1 MSLKEIIKVANFY
14 NIKYKFAG
22 EKPAVLLSFKTLLEK
37 FGLDAFHE
45 FKDDIYLFEKM
56 ESERSFED
64 FSKSGEVKDFS
75 PEGMVQDW
83 FDSCLKNNCI
93 TVEEHD
99 KLTEKL
105 NRLKDFKDFAKKYIL

>member
-1 MSLKEIIKVANFY
+1 MSLKEIIKVAKFY
-14 NIKYKFAG
+14 DAKYKFAG

-56 ESERSFED
+56 ESEKSFED
-64 FSKSGEVKDFS
+64 FSKSREVKDFS
-75 PEGMVQDW
+75 PEGMVQGW
-83 FDSCLKNNCI
+83 FDSLKNNCI

-105 NRLKDFKDFAKKYIL
+105 NRLKDFKDFDKKYIL